1 MKQPRALCHYLQ
13 KSIPSV
19 FALHSDLETNMF
31 KNIRLRLTGLL
42 YVLSV
47 FVTAQAA
54 SAGSTVPAPPS
65 SARGIAVI
73 LGGAVRYDN
82 DAIWQRIVDLA
93 GGKGA
98 KFAVLATASG
108 DPVKSAAAIV
118 DVLNRHGAVA
128 EYIPIVSLPEGASD
142 DARKLASDSQLVKK
156 IQHSDGVFF
165 SGGAQERITAT
176 LLEADGRYTPALA
189 AIWQMFNR
197 GGVVAGTS
205 AGAAIMSTTMFRDAP
220 DVLKVLKFGVRDGNE
235 IAPGLGFVGPDLFVD
250 QHFLKR
256 GRLGRILPV
265 MVQKK
270 YRLGLGVD
278 ENSGAIVRDGEI
290 EIIGSKGALV
300 ADLGDAVSHRVG
312 AAMGLKNAKITYLE
326 RGDRFDLKSKQV
338 TPSLQKLAG
347 KRLDPNA
354 STYAP
359 YFDNQLFHPDILGD
373 GALLNAISNLIDN
386 KQTEAIGL
394 AFGVPDKSVNS
405 ADDKSRNLGFEFKFR
420 KGPDSLGYFTSA
432 LGGENYTVI
441 NIYLDVTPVSMANPL
456 YRDLSRPL
464 SATPSS
470 TSTSPAR

>member
-1 MKQPRALCHYLQ
+1 MSMKQTLPLCHYL
-13 KSIPSV
+13 KNFISFV

-54 SAGSTVPAPPS
+54 WADSVTTTSLGPT
-65 SARGIAVI
+65 RGIAVI

-98 KFAVLATASG
+98 KFAVLATASE

-118 DVLNRHGAVA
+118 NVLNKHGAAA
-128 EYIPIVSLPEGASD
+128 EYIPILSTFKDAADE
-142 DARKLASDSQLVKK
+142 ARKSARDPKLVEK

-165 SGGAQERITAT
+165 SGGAQERITAA
-176 LLEADGRYTPALA
+176 LIEADGRYTPALA
-189 AIWQMFNR
+189 AIWQVFNR
-197 GGVVAGTS
+197 GGVIAGTS

-220 DVLKVLKFGVRDGNE
+220 DVLKVLKFGARDGNE

-256 GRLGRILPV
+256 GRLGRMLPV

-278 ENSGAIVRDGEI
+278 ENSGAIVRNGEL

-300 ADLGDAVSHRVG
+300 ADLGNAVSNPVG
-312 AAMGLKNAKITYLE
+312 AIFGLKSAKITYLE

-338 TPSLQKLAG
+338 TPSPQKLAG

-354 STYAP
+354 AKYTP
-359 YFDNQLFHPDILGD
+359 YFDTQMFHPDILGD
-373 GALLNAISNLIDN
+373 GALLNVIGNLIDN

-394 AFGVPDKSVNS
+394 AFSVPDQSMHS
-405 ADDKSRNLGFEFKFR
+405 ADAKSHDLGFEFKFR

-441 NIYLDVTPVSMANPL
+441 NIYLDVTPVSIASPL
-456 YRDLSRPL
+456 YRPL
-464 SATPSS
+464 DAISSS
-470 TSTSPAR
+470 TSKHPAR